1 MLGSRAEYAA
11 CWAVGSR
18 GSLAPGGRAVDGSP
32 GTRQEVGEAQGRE
45 GPGLLPALQGDEV
58 T

>member
-1 MLGSRAEYAA
+1 MLPAGRWGAEAR
-11 CWAVGSR
+11 W
-18 GSLAPGGRAVDGSP
+18 PGRAVDGSP
-32 GTRQEVGEAQGRE
+32 GTRQEVGEAQGGE